1 MKQCWASP
9 EPMGTT
15 MACVTYTIGIVGG
28 GQLARMMHQASIG
41 LGIRTRLLATSPQES
56 AAQVMNDVV
65 VGSHLDEEAVLAFA
79 KDCDAVTFDH
89 EHVPT
94 ELVRRMEATGV
105 AVRPGAD
112 AQVHAQDKAVMR
124 QFMERAGFPNPRWQV
139 CDSHEAFVDFAGKIG
154 WPVIAK
160 TSRGGYDG
168 KGVWKV
174 DGPDD
179 VATPFQAMGGLA
191 DGHQPIRIIAEE
203 LVDFVRERQARDFQE
218 IKTPLLF
225 TKKLWEQS
233 GHWGKYRENM
243 FVIPDEVPNTEDEGP
258 IVSDDAEWM
267 ALKPM
272 NCPHHI
278 QVFKHHV
285 HSYRELPIRIAEIG
299 MMHRYEKS
307 GALTGLQRVRE
318 MSLNDGHLFVTPEQ
332 IQEEFQR
339 ALQLIIDVYEDFN
352 LTEYRFRLSLRD
364 PQDTH
369 KYFDNDEMWENA
381 QTMLRAALDE
391 MGVDYFEA
399 EGEAAFYGPKLD
411 IQVKTALGKEETLST
426 IQLDFLLPERFDLK
440 YIGAD
445 GEEHR
450 PVMIH
455 RGVISTMERFTAILI
470 ENYKGAFP
478 TWLAPH
484 QVTLIP
490 VSNEKHV
497 DYAWEVAK
505 KLRDRGVRADVDE
518 RNEKMQFKIRAS
530 QTSKIPY
537 QLIVGDKEME
547 DGTVNVRRYGQKETQ
562 TVSVDD
568 FVQAILADIANK
580 SRVEK

>member
-139 CDSHEAFVDFAGKIG
+139 CDSHEAFVDFAEKIG

-203 LVDFVRERQARDFQE
+203 LVDFTRELSAIVVRSPSGQGVAYPISETIQRDGICVETITPTPHMSETRQAE
-218 IKTPLLF
+218 IQAMALDIAGRLGVVGVLAVELMERADGSVVVNELAMRPHNT
-225 TKKLWEQS
+225 
-233 GHWGKYRENM
+233 GHWTIDGAATSQFENHLRAVLDLPLGDPSLTAPAVVM
-243 FVIPDEVPNTEDEGP
+243 TNVLGGSED
-258 IVSDDAEWM
+258 D
-267 ALKPM
+267 LT
-272 NCPHHI
+272 
-278 QVFKHHV
+278 
-285 HSYRELPIRIAEIG
+285 
-299 MMHRYEKS
+299 
-307 GALTGLQRVRE
+307 GALQ
-318 MSLNDGHLFVTPEQ
+318 HCF
-332 IQEEFQR
+332 
-339 ALQLIIDVYEDFN
+339 A
-352 LTEYRFRLSLRD
+352 RD
-364 PQDTH
+364 PG
-369 KYFDNDEMWENA
+369 
-381 QTMLRAALDE
+381 LRVEL
-391 MGVDYFEA
+391 
-399 EGEAAFYGPKLD
+399 YGKD
-411 IQVKTALGKEETLST
+411 V
-426 IQLDFLLPERFDLK
+426 
-440 YIGAD
+440 
-445 GEEHR
+445 R
-450 PVMIH
+450 PGRKVGH
-455 RGVISTMERFTAILI
+455 
-470 ENYKGAFP
+470 
-478 TWLAPH
+478 
-484 QVTLIP
+484 VTC
-490 VSNEKHV
+490 VG
-497 DYAWEVAK
+497 D
-505 KLRDRGVRADVDE
+505 DVDE
-518 RNEKMQFKIRAS
+518 VARRARHAAG
-530 QTSKIPY
+530 Y
-537 QLIVGDKEME
+537 LMGDH
-547 DGTVNVRRYGQKETQ
+547 N
-562 TVSVDD
+562 
-568 FVQAILADIANK
+568 A
-580 SRVEK
+580 